1 MDDPTPKLLTIS
13 DLIHRNRPITA
24 TSSLHSPLPGRPISP
39 KPPKITHS
47 NPNPNPNPKTLTPLN
62 NQTTMIGT
70 LTLPINTSPSNPN
83 PNYRC
88 PYNTCLRF
96 SDDSASICCDVL
108 DLDVRIIGKKIRV
121 LAWNFIPLKR
131 GGWFL
136 EIIKWSF
143 LESSGLGLGL
153 GRCSNVDTFPLVSG
167 SSSTTTDDDPKA
179 RYQIHG
185 ALEFISP
192 VSAVPCNKGGVNSS
206 LRGFLLQVI
215 ACECKLCS
223 SKSSKLVLNDS
234 IREHDT
240 HSYTKPV
247 FVYFCGSASSWHP
260 VITKLIGK
268 IVTVSGLKKKL
279 VYIGKEE
286 SRLMYVTTE
295 KSALHLSRLS
305 KKWVPREKR
314 VMEGK
319 GECGSY
325 KGVIRGVY
333 MKGMVVEL
341 DNEVWLLLT
350 DHLLTPPHSLRVGA
364 LISVRNVHFVNPK
377 FSWKKMLILGAC
389 FKTSIVV
396 ESFSPLETGSHV
408 VSQSQSML
416 GKFVESL
423 VFSARLWVLLV
434 ISCFRKKFSGMTNE
448 EILGSKH
455 KEGLAQVYA
464 SLHLPPPVFR
474 SRHGLFMEVCNH
486 DQCGCGSEVYSN
498 NFKLV
503 MPISSFICHCEAT
516 WMRML
521 QQENDCKNIC
531 ENNQFD
537 PQSCEG
543 RFYGQSIKKIITS
556 EDMGISLL
564 GSLKVSPSS
573 GRLQLVDATGSIDVL
588 IPDLP
593 STCNTHSI
601 YEVIDYSLIIE
612 GEPHL
617 IDHLGLLDDE
627 SVSCRSIFKC
637 IPLARDIN
645 LAVYIYFHLRDAT
658 CRNLPFYPC
667 IDKKDDFG
675 KLEGG
680 AFHLLRVTHKFP
692 VLHKLNVDMAVSNT
706 SSLFIEA
713 IILPWDLFLNGDGL
727 PTKVSREQL
736 EEPMECCAG
745 ENYQEHASLKRRKID
760 HASIR
765 ALSAGVMYD
774 CSKPDRGLS
783 SCCINEKRMSCNLSS
798 YHKISCSI
806 TARGVNCNSIVSS
819 GTLQCTSSSLNGGG
833 GCRPSAR
840 KVLLEIKSESFF
852 MYQFLQIGGYYITK
866 HHGDDSFC
874 KKGSDYVSDVKVLI
888 NSGIHM
894 WSLSYAFDE
903 VFPDSNSS
911 DHRVFSNSSFSNNE
925 ALSKNKLE
933 HLQVFTENSPNT
945 CSDVHIIFPANVR
958 DLLEENLEG
967 LEDGLVKPIVPPKEI
982 TNDSLSMVST
992 DCSCLF
998 PEGNLSSLR
1007 GQVVSFYSMDH
1018 SSIDAHLSCE
1028 SLGDILQ
1035 TRFFQGVIRSFCIHV
1050 LVDHHIV
1057 RICGSLN
1064 KCAIPVGFGL
1074 GAYATFHRILD
1085 RGGKDSFMLT
1095 PVTFIVINSIS
1106 AVSEPYNDK
1115 YINSWRASDVHN
1127 DAAPD
1132 TVSSGLISDLIQ
1144 RVDCKTMRFRCRVV
1158 AIHILVLEKRRNVKY
1173 DDLQSK
1179 DTSRSPFVDIPFA
1192 GFVLD
1197 DGSSSSFCWANAER
1211 AATLL
1216 RLHEKLPQGAFE
1228 NSRWTSK
1235 WAQIDGNACSTII
1248 YHIERIIRNHDRITV
1263 KNHGSMFDSSYQD
1276 LAVSVSSDYALSCS
1290 DENLLKFIIFNACF
1304 GTFWNVV
1311 ASVMDSS
1318 TVRQLGKEHLSGMET
1333 TVHATQNIWAR
1344 EVCYTNLLTD
1354 GRYLIQELLNR

>member
-24 TSSLHSPLPGRPISP
+24 TSSLHSRLPGRPISP
-39 KPPKITHS
+39 KPKPKPKHKPKP
-47 NPNPNPNPKTLTPLN
+47 PNPTHLNPNPKTLTPLN
-62 NQTTMIGT
+62 NPATMIGT

-83 PNYRC
+83 PNFRC
-88 PYNTCLRF
+88 PYNNNNCLQF

-143 LESSGLGLGL
+143 LESSGPGL

-167 SSSTTTDDDPKA
+167 SSSTTTDADPKA
-179 RYQIHG
+179 WHRIHG

-192 VSAVPCNKGGVNSS
+192 VSVVPCNKRGVNSS

-223 SKSSKLVLNDS
+223 SKSSKLGLNDS

-247 FVYFCGSASSWHP
+247 FVYFCGSASFWHP
-260 VITKLIGK
+260 VIVKLIGK
-268 IVTVSGLKKKL
+268 IVMVSGLNMKL
-279 VYIGKEE
+279 VYIGKKE

-295 KSALHLSRLS
+295 KSALHLCRLS
-305 KKWVPREKR
+305 KKWALREKR

-333 MKGMVVEL
+333 MEGMVVEL

-350 DHLLTPPHSLRVGA
+350 EHLLTPPHSLRVGA

-408 VSQSQSML
+408 VSQLQSML

-434 ISCFRKKFSGMTNE
+434 ISCFGKKFAGMTNE

-464 SLHLPPPVFR
+464 SLHLPPPAFR
-474 SRHGLFMEVCNH
+474 SRHGSFVEVCNH
-486 DQCGCGSEVYSN
+486 DQCGCGSEVHSN
-498 NFKLV
+498 NLKLV

-521 QQENDCKNIC
+521 QRENDCKNIC
-531 ENNQFD
+531 ENNQFNL
-537 PQSCEG
+537 QSCEG
-543 RFYGQSIKKIITS
+543 RFYGRSIKKIITS

-564 GSLKVSPSS
+564 GSLK
-573 GRLQLVDATGSIDVL
+573 
-588 IPDLP
+588 
-593 STCNTHSI
+593 
-601 YEVIDYSLIIE
+601 VIDYSLIIE

-617 IDHLGLLDDE
+617 IDHLGLLDNE
-627 SVSCRSIFKC
+627 SVSCRSIFQC

-667 IDKKDDFG
+667 IDKKDDFE

-692 VLHKLNVDMAVSNT
+692 VLHKLNGDMAVSNT
-706 SSLFIEA
+706 SSLFVEA

-727 PTKVSREQL
+727 PTKVSMEQL

-760 HASIR
+760 HASIK
-765 ALSAGVMYD
+765 ALSAAVMYD
-774 CSKPDRGLS
+774 CSKPDHGLS
-783 SCCINEKRMSCNLSS
+783 SCSNSYAQFNEELMSCNLSS
-798 YHKISCSI
+798 YQKISCLI
-806 TARGVNCNSIVSS
+806 TVRGVNCNSMVSS

-852 MYQFLQIGGYYITK
+852 KYQFLQIGGYYITK

-874 KKGSDYVSDVKVLI
+874 KKGSGYVSDAKVLL

-911 DHRVFSNSSFSNNE
+911 DHRVFSSSTFSNNE
-925 ALSKNKLE
+925 ALSENKLE
-933 HLQVFTENSPNT
+933 HLQVFTENSPST

-958 DLLEENLEG
+958 DILEANLGG

-982 TNDSLSMVST
+982 TNDSLSMAST

-1064 KCAIPVGFGL
+1064 KRAIPIGFGP

-1085 RGGKDSFMLT
+1085 RGGKNSFMLT

-1115 YINSWRASDVHN
+1115 NINSWPASDVHN

-1144 RVDCKTMRFRCRVV
+1144 RVDCKPMRFRCRVV
-1158 AIHILVLEKRRNVKY
+1158 AIHTLVLEKRRNVKY

-1179 DTSRSPFVDIPFA
+1179 DTSRTPFVDIPFA

-1228 NSRWTSK
+1228 NSGWTSK
-1235 WAQIDGNACSTII
+1235 WAQIDDNACSTII

-1276 LAVSVSSDYALSCS
+1276 LAVSVSSDNALSCS

-1311 ASVMDSS
+1311 ASVMDPS
-1318 TVRQLGKEHLSGMET
+1318 TVRQLGKEHLSGMGP
-1333 TVHATQNIWAR
+1333 TVHAIQNIWAM
-1344 EVCYTNLLTD
+1344 EVCYSNQLTD